1 MKEDTKKLK
10 KAIKKSEI
18 QAETIYDYKKIE
30 YKNDRFLDCAIE
42 EKEELLEITYE
53 INEYHPFTDIRTCT
67 RKEKLR
73 ILIDAACLRA
83 LRKEY
88 TFSIRPENLYF
99 DENHRVYVMERDI
112 CRQGEVPESDFP
124 EEYKALAGYSLQK
137 KYSYEDY
144 REGGMDLLKKNKFLK
159 SILPLQTP
167 EEVAKRL
174 EEEYQKVSKEI
185 REKKLLVNKKMYVGS
200 RIYIILSILF
210 LTANMSAIA
219 HYSFFEKPR
228 LEAKLQAEVDFLKGD
243 YIQVIDDLSRLS
255 MDYLSYD
262 QKYILSTAFVNLESL
277 TVEQKENIL
286 EKLPINGDVKL
297 MEYWIYVGRLDPLE
311 AENIAMQK
319 SDDELLL
326 YAYMLEKDLT
336 ETDTRMTGEEKAA
349 KLEELEGK
357 IEKLAE
363 KYEIVE

>member
-10 KAIKKSEI
+10 KTIKKSEI

-30 YKNDRFLDCAIE
+30 YKNDRFLDCVIE

-67 RKEKLR
+67 KKEKLR
-73 ILIDAACLRA
+73 ILIDAACLSI

-99 DENHRVYVMERDI
+99 DENYRVYVMERDI
-112 CRQGEVPESDFP
+112 FRQREVPESDFL

-137 KYSYEDY
+137 KYTYEDY

-159 SILPLQTP
+159 SIFSLQTL
-167 EEVAKRL
+167 EEVTERL

-185 REKKLLVNKKMYVGS
+185 REKKLLVNKKMYIGS
-200 RIYIILSILF
+200 RIYMIVSIL
-210 LTANMSAIA
+210 LLAVSISAIVY
-219 HYSFFEKPR
+219 YSFFEKTR

-255 MDYLSYD
+255 MEYLSYD
-262 QKYILSTAFVNLESL
+262 QKYILSVAFVNLESL

-297 MEYWIYVGRLDPLE
+297 MEYWIYIGRLNPLE

-336 ETDTRMTGEEKAA
+336 ETDTQMTGEEKAA

-363 KYEIVE
+363 KYKTEE